1 MGLDGIAFYGSNKDD
16 PYIMK
21 NIPDS
26 DDEDM
31 QVRAVWIF
39 WVFFGGGG
47 GAPQGYSKRT
57 FNLFFIWYRLM
68 TDKAING

>member
-47 GAPQGYSKRT
+47 GEWYSKRT